1 MEILKDLKQIE
12 NKIKTMFGFEI
23 EVDYKKFISENLTY
37 MELNFLA
44 ENVKTEKVKTE
55 DIDDFSDLIFQL
67 KNYIIPLSNFVKLLL
82 ILRQYDNVFNFVKK
96 IFVGQIG
103 QIKYSSVKENY
114 TFLERYFDRFIE
126 IVKNCEIDKNLYLPL
141 ILKSFESQKGEILYN
156 WKRPAIEFMQNFF
169 NENEEWVLS
178 YLKSNKEHKY
188 KLLEIITD
196 FNTARGIRLLI
207 DDFISDDCDEKQ
219 NSHILKNYKR
229 ETFLELDKRI
239 YDSISNSEKERL
251 SEVLLAFGTD
261 NEALSRLNDMYE
273 KATDENLKIAIAEKL
288 EIIKSPDVK
297 TEKQFVYT
305 ARRKVKEP
313 QERTLGIPF
322 DKIELN
328 LASGFPA
335 NNIVKTYL
343 INVFKEE
350 SNLSNLINLEYLYNV
365 FEKQGLNDFAEKLFR
380 VVSRKDD
387 IKEAKWAIRFFCL
400 LGDENLISEIVD
412 FNSLLFAYNREKEA
426 KYLTECLVNS
436 GKLKVLK
443 IFSSNTLRNFQDV
456 QWKSNMLLLLAKK
469 ANINIDDITD
479 QLAIGNVTAQEIE
492 RQKKRLESAFIT
504 GREYTSKNFDTI
516 SAQEPFKSL
525 FKRLIWGEYK
535 NGKLYNAFV
544 IEDTEDG
551 QIERSYLLKLLDE
564 PKENFAIQI
573 LHTLDIDDRFEKIT
587 NKIEN
592 PLFQQFKRI
601 KFDVRD
607 FKAQTTEISNFN
619 GMFVNAEKFVE
630 KLKTFGFSINKNEN
644 EIYFSSLIAFNDV
657 LGLACIIEF
666 NKQIN
671 LSQAYSN
678 LGSIYFIKSKDLIK
692 DGEKFIYSKNNA
704 IPAPSLPPRFFDYCM
719 SAVVYSL
726 NN

>member
-12 NKIKTMFGFEI
+12 NKINEMFGFEI

-44 ENVKTEKVKTE
+44 ENVKTEKIKTE
-55 DIDDFSDLIFQL
+55 DIDAFSDLIFQL
-67 KNYIIPLSNFVKLLL
+67 KNYIAPLSNFIKLLL
-82 ILRQYDNVFNFVKK
+82 ILKQYDNVFHFVKK
-96 IFVGQIG
+96 IFIGQIG
-103 QIKYSSVKENY
+103 QIKYSSVKESY
-114 TFLERYFDRFIE
+114 SFLERYFDRFVE
-126 IVKNCEIDKNLYLPL
+126 IVKNCEIDVNLYLPL
-141 ILKSFESQKGEILYN
+141 IIKSFESEKGECLFN

-178 YLKSNKEHKY
+178 YLKTNKEHKY

-196 FNTARGIRLLI
+196 FNTARGIRMLI
-207 DDFISDDCDEKQ
+207 DDFVSDDCDEKQ

-239 YDSISNSEKERL
+239 YDNISNSEKEKL
-251 SEVLLAFGTD
+251 SGVLLAFGSD

-297 TEKQFVYT
+297 TEKQFVY
-305 ARRKVKEP
+305 ASRRKVKEP

-322 DKIELN
+322 DKIDLN

-335 NNIVKTYL
+335 NNVVKTYL

-350 SNLSNLINLEYLYNV
+350 SNLSNLKNLEYLFNV
-365 FEKQGLNDFAEKLFR
+365 FNKQDLNAFAEKLFG
-380 VVSRKDD
+380 VVSKKDD

-400 LGDENLISEIVD
+400 LSDENLTKEIVD
-412 FNSLLFAYNREKEA
+412 FDSLLFAYNREKEA
-426 KYLTECLVNS
+426 KYLTECLVNC
-436 GKLKVLK
+436 GKLEVLK
-443 IFSSNTLRNFQDV
+443 IFSENTMRNLQDTE
-456 QWKSNMLLLLAKK
+456 WKTNMLALLAKK
-469 ANINIDDITD
+469 ADINIDDISD
-479 QLAIGNVTAQEIE
+479 QLALGHVTEEEISK
-492 RQKKRLESAFIT
+492 QKKRLESAFIT
-504 GREYTSKNFDTI
+504 GREYSSKNFDII
-516 SAQEPFKSL
+516 SKNEPFKSL
-525 FKRLIWGEYK
+525 CKRLIWGEYK

-544 IEDTEDG
+544 TKENEDG
-551 QIERSYLLKLLDE
+551 EIERSYLLKLLNE
-564 PKENFAIQI
+564 PQENFVIQI
-573 LHTLDIDDRFEKIT
+573 LHTLDIDDRFEKVID
-587 NKIEN
+587 KIQN

-619 GMFVNAEKFVE
+619 GMFVNAEKFIE
-630 KLKTFGFSINKNEN
+630 KLKTFGFSINKDVNESN
-644 EIYFSSLIAFNDV
+644 FGSLISFNDV

-666 NKQIN
+666 NKPIT

-678 LGSIYFIKSKDLIK
+678 LGSIYFIKTKDLLK

-719 SAVVYSL
+719 TAVVYSL